1 MEIGHLTP
9 AGQSGS
15 FSIGTRETERTLN
28 DLPEA
33 HLKLLDDVVTASMSC
48 LNRNGTIHISPVWVN
63 RDNEHIL
70 VNSVRGRQKD
80 RNLRLRRHASL
91 LFIDPESSYHWISIQ
106 GVVDD
111 IIDEDD
117 PVRGSVATDSINHLS
132 QMYLGESTYPLRDP
146 DGTEVRSLYRIRP
159 TRVVVLGGASAA
171 GVASPIESRLRGTG
185 PG

>member
-9 AGQSGS
+9 AGQNGS
-15 FSIGTRETERTLN
+15 FSIGTRETQRSLN
-28 DLPEA
+28 DLPEPHA
-33 HLKLLDDVVTASMSC
+33 KLLDEAVTASMSC
-48 LNRNGTIHISPVWVN
+48 LNGNGTIHISPVWVS

-70 VNSVRGRQKD
+70 INSVRGRQKD
-80 RNLRLRRHASL
+80 HNLRVRRHASL
-91 LFIDPESSYHWISIQ
+91 LFVNPGNAYHWISIQ

-117 PVRGSVATDSINHLS
+117 PVRGNVATDSINHLS

-159 TRVVVLGGASAA
+159 TRVVVLGG
-171 GVASPIESRLRGTG
+171 P
-185 PG
+185 

>member
-15 FSIGTRETERTLN
+15 FSIGTRQTERSLG
-28 DLPEA
+28 DLPAA
-33 HLKLLDDVVTASMSC
+33 HLKLLDGAVTASMSC
-48 LNRNGTIHISPVWVN
+48 LNANGTIHISPVWVS
-63 RDNEHIL
+63 RDNNEIL

-80 RNLRLRRHASL
+80 RNLRQRRHASL
-91 LFIDPESSYHWISIQ
+91 LFVNPDNPYHWMSIQ

-159 TRVVVLGGASAA
+159 TRVVVLGG
-171 GVASPIESRLRGTG
+171 P
-185 PG
+185 